1 MEDAIYLNQD
11 LIQFINGMMS
21 QLFEPKQIY
30 YKKLFDHMKK
40 TLNENSLHLRNHELI
55 FDMLDIDI

>member
-11 LIQFINGMMS
+11 LIQFVTDMMGM
-21 QLFEPKQIY
+21 LFQQKQVY

-40 TLNENSLHLRNHELI
+40 TLS
-55 FDMLDIDI
+55 